1 MQRAHTRMRERE
13 RERAAL
19 DTEGRSRQAGTT
31 ERAQKGAQQLR
42 SERDAGRFIGKLR
55 SLLGCWPGGSAAQAL
70 ESLLLVLGGLKACC
84 SSLQAGKQL
93 FKSIGANELHEA
105 SRPRLG
111 VGS

>member
-1 MQRAHTRMRERE
+1 MVSKSIMQRAHTRMRERE

-70 ESLLLVLGGLKACC
+70 ESLLLVLGQQAPLGRDGLEV
-84 SSLQAGKQL
+84 LRMG
-93 FKSIGANELHEA
+93 E
-105 SRPRLG
+105 LG
-111 VGS
+111 VRGLGLG